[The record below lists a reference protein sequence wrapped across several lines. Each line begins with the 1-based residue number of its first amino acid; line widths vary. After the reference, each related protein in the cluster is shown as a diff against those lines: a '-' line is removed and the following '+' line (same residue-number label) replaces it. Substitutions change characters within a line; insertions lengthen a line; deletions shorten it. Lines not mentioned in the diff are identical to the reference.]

1 MTALDIFFTISSI
14 VFTGLTVYRAITLK
28 RSLLLYGICLYSI
41 LPILGESKSFFENG
55 ELVHLTIIMAFVAQL
70 IIAFPTKPNYSPDDL
85 AASNLA
91 KKIGLAIFITN
102 LAQGYIIIGMNLG
115 VPIRYGYFHLIIAIA
130 MLFVILK
137 SISNPKMKWN

>member
-1 MTALDIFFTISSI
+1 MTALDIFFTISGI
-14 VFTGLTVYRAITLK
+14 TFTGITVYGAITFK
-28 RSLLLYGICLYSI
+28 RSFLLYGICLYSI